1 MFFVFIISRIIKK
14 RSKLTIATLPILK
27 NLIILYCCSSNNTN
41 RKLNKVFGGV
51 TRDEIYGVL
60 KQISNKKLNSK
71 FLNSVNL
78 IMISNNLPLNT
89 NFKKYVESN
98 CRIESYSNNSLQESN
113 RINNIIEKLS
123 SDNLNNIIHESILK
137 TDGIKCSSSF
147 YFKTNWTI
155 SFPRKNTTM
164 KLFMNYNK
172 QKLIP
177 MMRINNFHSNY
188 YSDNNY
194 KLLELSCIDNIV
206 MGFVLPQNKSPPSLT
221 WERLGRYIDNLR
233 NIRLNVIQIPKFK
246 DHCRFKIN
254 NIFRKM
260 GIGFIFD
267 EIEIPS
273 LVNTNKKLKI
283 NEYVHEVSIEVD
295 EGVNEN
301 YQNNDGYKGSENLN
315 FIADHPFIYYL
326 RHKNS
331 NIIMMMGVFK

>member
-1 MFFVFIISRIIKK
+1 MLFKY
-14 RSKLTIATLPILK
+14 RS
-27 NLIILYCCSSNNTN
+27 
-41 RKLNKVFGGV
+41 LN
-51 TRDEIYGVL
+51 
-60 KQISNKKLNSK
+60 
-71 FLNSVNL
+71 
-78 IMISNNLPLNT
+78 
-89 NFKKYVESN
+89 
-98 CRIESYSNNSLQESN
+98 
-113 RINNIIEKLS
+113 
-123 SDNLNNIIHESILK
+123 
-137 TDGIKCSSSF
+137 
-147 YFKTNWTI
+147 
-155 SFPRKNTTM
+155 
-164 KLFMNYNK
+164 
-172 QKLIP
+172 
-177 MMRINNFHSNY
+177 
-188 YSDNNY
+188 
-194 KLLELSCIDNIV
+194 
-206 MGFVLPQNKSPPSLT
+206 
-221 WERLGRYIDNLR
+221 
-233 NIRLNVIQIPKFK
+233 